1 MAEQSEGKPT
11 GFASLHRSTRALQVV
26 PNLPD
31 HAQDSVR
38 AGLQSAAA
46 FQKMDSTEEVAEWL
60 RAIGMAAYIPEFRAQ
75 SVTGNTLL
83 SLNSVELRQ
92 TLGVASLKD
101 RRVFLDSICYLNQ
114 VLCMDTRKALP
125 EDGRILTHLSN
136 ERLFLVWL
144 RFSIIMQTVAIATL
158 RLVVTNKENNRSV
171 TVVSAVVSVAAIVA
185 IVYATIRYLWIHQ
198 IIEKPGVDILP
209 DNVWV
214 LTPAL
219 FLFAGA
225 VIALY
230 ALMSHSTEEAAILV
244 LLSL

>member
-1 MAEQSEGKPT
+1 MRQ
-11 GFASLHRSTRALQVV
+11 RTRALQVIS
-26 PNLPD
+26 NLPD
-31 HAQDSVR
+31 YAQDSVR
-38 AGLQSAAA
+38 AGLHSGAV

-83 SLNSVELRQ
+83 SLNSVELRK
-92 TLGVASLKD
+92 TLGVTSLKD

-114 VLCMDTRKALP
+114 VLCMDTRKVLP

-144 RFSIIMQTVAIATL
+144 RFSVVIQTVAIATI
-158 RLVVTNKENNRSV
+158 RLVATNKENNRSV
-171 TVVSAVVSVAAIVA
+171 TIVSAVVSVGGIVA
-185 IVYATIRYLWIHQ
+185 VVYATIRYLWIHQ
-198 IIEKPGVDILP
+198 IIEKPGVDLLP
-209 DNVWV
+209 DKVWV

-219 FLFAGA
+219 FLFVGA

-230 ALMSHSTEEAAILV
+230 ALMSHSIEQAAILV
-244 LLSL
+244 LLSV